1 MIKYKQLTLIG
12 TSHIAEQSIQEVRSA
27 VEAEKPGIIAIEL
40 DKKRLA
46 GLLDKSHKRLKL
58 KEIFRLGVKAYLF
71 ILIASY
77 IQKKLGRI
85 VGVDPGSE
93 MLEAVKLAN
102 KTKSQLALIDQ
113 DITITLY
120 KFSKAFTWKERW
132 NFFVDILK
140 GLFFKKNQ
148 IKELGIDTF
157 DITKVPSKKV
167 IAKLLK
173 NVKMRYPSLY
183 KVLIHDR
190 NIVMAKNLVALF
202 KKFPNEKII
211 AVVGAGH
218 EDEIIKI
225 IKKIDNSQIEF
236 IS

>member
-173 NVKMRYPSLY
+173 NVKEGT
-183 KVLIHDR
+183 V
-190 NIVMAKNLVALF
+190 F
-202 KKFPNEKII
+202 KKPAVIKWHCRNCGYVVEGKEAPEKCP
-211 AVVGAGH
+211 ACDHPKAYY
-218 EDEIIKI
+218 ELFSE
-225 IKKIDNSQIEF
+225 NY
-236 IS
+236 